1 MAADPARF
9 LAEWHRL
16 VRAQDLD
23 ALPRILADDVTIG
36 APPYWRKLEG
46 RDVAGFL
53 LGVILTTIDDFTYHR
68 EWVQGAELALEF
80 RGRVG
85 DRELQGIDLITLD
98 EGGSIDDGWCRS
110 EGYSSKYS
118 TASSS
123 SVSSLLVIMRRPSS
137 ESRSFAS
144 KKASDA
150 AFAR

>member
-1 MAADPARF
+1 MADPARF

-16 VRAQDLD
+16 VGAKDLA
-23 ALPRILADDVTIG
+23 ALPRVLADDVTIG

-46 RDVAGFL
+46 RDVGAFL

-98 EGGSIDDGWCRS
+98 DAGRIRNLDVLIRPINALLALRDRVTARMEARAGGD
-110 EGYSSKYS
+110 
-118 TASSS
+118 
-123 SVSSLLVIMRRPSS
+123 
-137 ESRSFAS
+137 
-144 KKASDA
+144 
-150 AFAR
+150 